1 MIRQR
6 GKSERICVA
15 VPAAVLMIVD
25 HVLLGK
31 TTIISTQKAGR
42 IWDAKEDANRKQIRI
57 TEKALKDNF

>member
-1 MIRQR
+1 
-6 GKSERICVA
+6 
-15 VPAAVLMIVD
+15 MIVD